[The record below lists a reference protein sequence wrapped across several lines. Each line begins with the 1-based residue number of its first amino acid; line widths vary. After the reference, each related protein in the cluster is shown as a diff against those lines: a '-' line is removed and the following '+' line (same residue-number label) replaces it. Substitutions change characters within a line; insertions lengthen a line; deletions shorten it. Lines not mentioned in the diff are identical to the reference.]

1 MSGFTQLKIGQPWK
15 EKNSYHQTALAGS
28 VLINLHHSS
37 LSPRPLSRLP
47 KVTGEGAGAVIRTPA
62 PLVSMSC
69 LFLHHATIFPRLWL
83 LSCCLTTGFVSTTEN
98 MPAGARGPCEG
109 GCGAAGSRSPFG
121 MLPRGPED
129 RDPGSAERHQGPVG
143 GDGHPHGPLSQVGR
157 SGPCQAF
164 ICRPAAG
171 PPCPPLCW
179 PGAPCPSDS
188 SQVQGWLG
196 TGCSI
201 GMSASLPASF

>member
-1 MSGFTQLKIGQPWK
+1 
-15 EKNSYHQTALAGS
+15 
-28 VLINLHHSS
+28 
-37 LSPRPLSRLP
+37 
-47 KVTGEGAGAVIRTPA
+47 
-62 PLVSMSC
+62 MSC

-157 SGPCQAF
+157 PGTLPGLHLQAC
-164 ICRPAAG
+164 CRPAMPTPVLAWG
-171 PPCPPLCW
+171 
-179 PGAPCPSDS
+179 
-188 SQVQGWLG
+188 
-196 TGCSI
+196 
-201 GMSASLPASF
+201 SLPERQLSGPGMDGNRMLSWDVSQPACLFLIIIELNDNNRQWEPIVFCPQ